1 MFLRT
6 AAYRNGLVSQ
16 SRIQHLFDGRVELVH
31 VDVEDRPLQELS
43 PPFCSLYQF
52 PTGGKE
58 APVSYHKN
66 LRVFKRTWLRQ
77 KTFLFDFMGICDE
90 NTVYPKTSLN
100 KSWVWYLHAQILV
113 ICYVHD

>member
-1 MFLRT
+1 MFLCT

-43 PPFCSLYQF
+43 PPFCSLHQF

-58 APVSYHKN
+58 APVSYHKK

-77 KTFLFDFMGICDE
+77 KTFLFDFMGIYAKI
-90 NTVYPKTSLN
+90 TVCSKTSLN
-100 KSWVWYLHAQILV
+100 KSWDWYLHTQILV